1 MLGKSDGHKTADGNQ
16 LNTIIGLGTVFEGKM
31 KVDNG
36 VRIDGTFN
44 GELQCSGNLTISQ
57 SGNSRGNLWAKEV
70 YINGK
75 VDGDVHADK
84 VRLDGD
90 ACLVGDVHA
99 RTLSVADGAV
109 LHGVCNMQSDKEID
123 GVNSERSDRQ

>member
-1 MLGKSDGHKTADGNQ
+1 MLGKSDGSKSADGNQ
-16 LNTIIGLGTVFEGKM
+16 LNTIIGLGTVFEGTM

-44 GELQCSGNLTISQ
+44 GELQCSGALTISQ
-57 SGNSRGNLWAKEV
+57 SGQSRGNLWAKEV
-70 YINGK
+70 YINGR

-99 RTLSVADGAV
+99 KALSVADGAV
-109 LHGVCNMQSDKEID
+109 LHGVCNMQSEKGVNEVNSD
-123 GVNSERSDRQ
+123 GVDEE